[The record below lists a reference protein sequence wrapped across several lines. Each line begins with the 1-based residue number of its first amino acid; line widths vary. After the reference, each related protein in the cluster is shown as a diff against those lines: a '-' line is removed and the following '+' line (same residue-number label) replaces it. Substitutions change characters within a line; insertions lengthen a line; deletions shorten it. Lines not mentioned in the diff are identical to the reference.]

1 MDNML
6 EDTSL
11 QWKKVDGN
19 MVISSIDKK
28 EDTTGSLF
36 EAATQVA
43 AEQSK
48 ALFFC
53 FQIAINDTAVQLSV
67 QKNKLKHNKAAK
79 KAAFASLA
87 HKNPRPGLST

>member
-1 MDNML
+1 M
-6 EDTSL
+6 
-11 QWKKVDGN
+11 KVDGN
-19 MVISSIDKK
+19 VVISSIDKK
-28 EDTTGSLF
+28 EDTTGAFL

-48 ALFFC
+48 ALFIC

-67 QKNKLKHNKAAK
+67 KKNELKHNKAAK

-87 HKNPRPGLST
+87 HKNPRPGSST